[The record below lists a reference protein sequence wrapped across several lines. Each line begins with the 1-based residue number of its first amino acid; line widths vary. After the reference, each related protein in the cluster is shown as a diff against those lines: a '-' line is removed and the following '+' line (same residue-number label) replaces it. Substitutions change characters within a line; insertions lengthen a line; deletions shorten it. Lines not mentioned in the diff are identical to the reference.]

1 MRLNFVNI
9 AFLLLSSRAAQGLRV
24 NKNSEDIVNEFDDL
38 IHRLEL
44 EKLDEGS
51 KYVSEDARNELKA
64 FIITHFDRSYRD
76 KEYSYELEKLKDIID
91 DERLDLTKVSNRE
104 LLIDKATSLE
114 KLSQI
119 LTPVEESH
127 GRSNS
132 HMKDFATIYF
142 GLCSEQDKF
151 DSDSGIEFHKYAADT
166 LYDFILVHY
175 LKSSRSDSNIDSGI
189 KNFANTL
196 YELDNVDFCV
206 DETQKTLG
214 NLFEDM
220 DPKSD

>member
-1 MRLNFVNI
+1 MRLSFVNI
-9 AFLLLSSRAAQGLRV
+9 VFLLLSLSAVQGLRI

-44 EKLDEGS
+44 ENSDGGG

-64 FIITHFDRSYRD
+64 FVITHFDRSYKD
-76 KEYSYELEKLKDIID
+76 KEYSYELEKLKDIVD
-91 DERLDLTKVSNRE
+91 DERLDLAKASNRE
-104 LLIDKATSLE
+104 LLIDMATSLE
-114 KLSQI
+114 KLGQA
-119 LTPVEESH
+119 LTPVEENH
-127 GRSNS
+127 GRQNS

-175 LKSSRSDSNIDSGI
+175 LKSSKSDPNIDSGI
-189 KNFANTL
+189 KNFANAL
-196 YELDNVDFCV
+196 YELDNVNFCV
-206 DETQKTLG
+206 DETQKILG
-214 NLFEDM
+214 SLFEDM